1 MRPTE
6 NYRYE
11 MVIDGTVN
19 NSRER
24 IPMKNFFILTN
35 SYKDAELLLT
45 NSMKDYIKSK
55 GAKVE
60 VFVSKGEEL
69 NIDCVDAEVIPAD
82 TELIFVLGG
91 DGTLIRAARDT
102 VSLNIPL
109 AGVNLGTVGYL
120 CELDKENV
128 FEAIDK
134 LLDDEYLIE
143 NRMRLSG
150 SIRRADGQVDCGDAL
165 NDIVIHRSGT
175 LQLVNIILYVNGEYL
190 HSFSADGVIISSPTG
205 STAYNLSAGG
215 PIVDPNAR
223 MMVITPI
230 CAHDFASKS
239 IVLSSDSKIEIEIGA
254 RRREADERVNVSF
267 DGDRIKELCLGERIE
282 IRQAEQDIRILKLS
296 GKSFLEIL
304 RKKL

>member
-1 MRPTE
+1 
-6 NYRYE
+6 
-11 MVIDGTVN
+11 
-19 NSRER
+19 
-24 IPMKNFFILTN
+24 MKNFFILTN
-35 SYKDAELLLT
+35 SYKDKDLALT
-45 NSMKDYIKSK
+45 DRMRDYIKSK
-55 GAKVE
+55 GAGVE
-60 VFVSKGEEL
+60 IFVSKGEEL
-69 NIDCVDAEVIPAD
+69 NIDCVDADIIPQD
-82 TELIFVLGG
+82 TEVIFVLGG

-102 VSLNIPL
+102 VSLGIPL

-120 CELDKENV
+120 CELDRENV
-128 FEAIDK
+128 FEAIDR
-134 LLDDEYLIE
+134 LMRDEYLIE
-143 NRMRLSG
+143 DRMRLSG
-150 SIRRADGQVDCGDAL
+150 RIERTDGTVDKGSAL

-175 LQLVNIILYVNGEYL
+175 LQLVNLVLYVNGEYL

-215 PIVDPNAR
+215 PIIDPNAR

-239 IVLSSDSKIEIEIGA
+239 IVLSSDSKIEIEIGS

-267 DGDRIKELCLGERIE
+267 DGDRIIELGIGERIE
-282 IRQAEQDIRILKLS
+282 IRQAEDDIHILKLS

>member
-1 MRPTE
+1 
-6 NYRYE
+6 
-11 MVIDGTVN
+11 
-19 NSRER
+19 
-24 IPMKNFFILTN
+24 MKNFFILTN
-35 SYKDAELLLT
+35 SYKDKDLELT
-45 NSMKDYIKSK
+45 KSMREYILSK
-55 GAKVE
+55 GCKAE
-60 VFVSKGEEL
+60 IFVSKGEEL
-69 NIDCVDAEVIPAD
+69 NIDCVDAQIIPSD
-82 TELIFVLGG
+82 TEVIFVLGG

-109 AGVNLGTVGYL
+109 VGVNLGTVGYL
-120 CELDKENV
+120 CELDRDNV

-134 LLDDEYLIE
+134 LMKDEYLIDD
-143 NRMRLSG
+143 RMRLKGRIS
-150 SIRRADGQVDCGDAL
+150 RADGKEDTGSAL
-165 NDIVIHRSGT
+165 NDIVIHRSGS
-175 LQLVNIILYVNGEYL
+175 LQLVNLILYVNGEYL

-215 PIVDPNAR
+215 PIIDPNAR

-239 IVLSSDSKIEIEIGA
+239 IVLSADSRIEIEIGK

-267 DGDRIKELCLGERIE
+267 DGDRVIELALGERIE
-282 IRQAEQDIRILKLS
+282 IRQAEDDIHILKLS

>member
-1 MRPTE
+1 
-6 NYRYE
+6 
-11 MVIDGTVN
+11 
-19 NSRER
+19 
-24 IPMKNFFILTN
+24 MKNFFILTN
-35 SYKDAELLLT
+35 SYKDKDLALT
-45 NSMKDYIKSK
+45 NSMRDYITSN
-55 GAKVE
+55 GAGVE
-60 VFVSKGEEL
+60 VYVSKGEEL
-69 NIDCVDAEVIPAD
+69 NIDCVDADVIPQD
-82 TELIFVLGG
+82 TEVIFVLGG

-102 VSLNIPL
+102 VSLGIPL

-120 CELDKENV
+120 CELDRENV
-128 FEAIDK
+128 FEAIDR
-134 LLDDEYLIE
+134 LLRDEYLIE
-143 NRMRLSG
+143 DRMRLSG
-150 SIRRADGQVDCGDAL
+150 RIARSDGTVDSGNAL

-175 LQLVNIILYVNGEYL
+175 LQLVNLILYVNGEYL

-215 PIVDPNAR
+215 PIIDPKAR

-239 IVLSSDSKIEIEIGA
+239 IVLDSDSKIEIEIGS

-267 DGDRIKELCLGERIE
+267 DGDRIIELGIGERIE
-282 IRQAEQDIRILKLS
+282 IRQAKEDIHILKLS

>member
-1 MRPTE
+1 
-6 NYRYE
+6 
-11 MVIDGTVN
+11 
-19 NSRER
+19 
-24 IPMKNFFILTN
+24 MKNFFILTN
-35 SYKDAELLLT
+35 SYKDKDLALT
-45 NSMKDYIKSK
+45 NSMRDYITSN
-55 GAKVE
+55 GAGVE
-60 VFVSKGEEL
+60 VYVSKGEEL
-69 NIDCVDAEVIPAD
+69 NIDCVDADVIPQD
-82 TELIFVLGG
+82 TEVIFVLGG

-102 VSLNIPL
+102 VSLGIPL

-120 CELDKENV
+120 CELDRENV
-128 FEAIDK
+128 FEAIDR
-134 LLDDEYLIE
+134 LMRDEYLIE
-143 NRMRLSG
+143 DRMRLSG
-150 SIRRADGQVDCGDAL
+150 RIARSDGTVDSGNAL

-175 LQLVNIILYVNGEYL
+175 LQLVNLILYVNGEYL

-215 PIVDPNAR
+215 PIIDPKAR

-239 IVLSSDSKIEIEIGA
+239 IVLDSDSKIEIEIGS

-267 DGDRIKELCLGERIE
+267 DGDRIIELGIGERIE
-282 IRQAEQDIRILKLS
+282 IRQAKEDIHILKLS

>member
-1 MRPTE
+1 
-6 NYRYE
+6 
-11 MVIDGTVN
+11 
-19 NSRER
+19 
-24 IPMKNFFILTN
+24 MKNFFILTN
-35 SYKDAELLLT
+35 SYKDKDLSLT
-45 NSMKDYIKSK
+45 NSMRDYIIKK

-60 VFVSKGEEL
+60 IYVSKGEEL
-69 NIDCVDAEVIPAD
+69 NIDCVDAQIIPAD
-82 TELIFVLGG
+82 TDVIFVLGG

-128 FEAIDK
+128 FEAIDR
-134 LLDDEYLIE
+134 LIDDEYLIE
-143 NRMRLSG
+143 DRMRLCG
-150 SIRRADGQVDCGDAL
+150 RIDRADGRVDTGSAL
-165 NDIVIHRSGT
+165 NDIVIHRSGS
-175 LQLVNIILYVNGEYL
+175 LQLVNLILYVNGEYL

-215 PIVDPNAR
+215 PIMDPNAR

-239 IVLSSDSKIEIEIGA
+239 IVFSADTKIEIEIGS
-254 RRREADERVNVSF
+254 RRREADEKVNVSF
-267 DGDRIKELCLGERIE
+267 DGDRIIELALGERIE
-282 IRQAEQDIRILKLS
+282 IGQAAEDIRILKLS